1 MLKREFLSTKNLH
14 LSYNQ
19 TVYTNT
25 STPNQKKKKEK
36 RNYTGTFDT
45 KLCLLQIIKSFN
57 GTSFWL

>member
-25 STPNQKKKKEK
+25 STPNQKKKKKKETILVHLIQNSAYCK
-36 RNYTGTFDT
+36 
-45 KLCLLQIIKSFN
+45 
-57 GTSFWL
+57 

>member
-25 STPNQKKKKEK
+25 STPNQKKKKGK
-36 RNYTGTFDT
+36 K
-45 KLCLLQIIKSFN
+45 KLYWYI
-57 GTSFWL
+57 